1 MTSAQRLLRG
11 GVCGAIHCLRR
22 RARRP
27 YSRSGAGGAESP
39 GPVDLAAMARVDAAL
54 RAVQDL

>member
-22 RARRP
+22 RARCP
-27 YSRSGAGGAESP
+27 YSGSGAGGAESL
-39 GPVDLAAMARVDAAL
+39 GPVDPAAMARMDAAL